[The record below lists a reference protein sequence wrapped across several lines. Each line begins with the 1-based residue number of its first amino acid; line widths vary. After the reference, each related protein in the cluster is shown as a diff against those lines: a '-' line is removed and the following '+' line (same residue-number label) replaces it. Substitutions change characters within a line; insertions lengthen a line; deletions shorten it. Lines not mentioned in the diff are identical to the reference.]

1 MSNLFKADWMNKYK
15 EEWNKEPELSAAL
28 NKISF
33 NSVIGYGFEGAD
45 APVGYIKVENGHVV
59 EAGEYSN
66 QTLNWDL
73 RASDSQWKSWFSKEP
88 GMTGLGIAFTTGKLK
103 FIKGDYTSML
113 KDPRMASPFVKSFGV
128 MSRV

>member
-1 MSNLFKADWMNKYK
+1 MSNLFKADWMNRYK
-15 EEWNKEPELSAAL
+15 EEWNKEPELAAAL

-33 NSVIGYGFEGAD
+33 NSVIGYGFEGAA
-45 APVGYIKVENGHVV
+45 APSGYIKVENGHVV

-73 RASDSQWKSWFSKEP
+73 RASDSQWKAWFSKEP

-113 KDPRMASPFVKSFGV
+113 KDPRMASPFIKSFGV